1 MGASNVAKILI
12 VEDNEMNRDMLSRR
26 LARRGFEVDCV
37 ENGQLAVDY
46 LETESHPDLILMD
59 MRMPVMDGWTATNA
73 IKSNPATEKVPVIG
87 LSANAME
94 GDRERAMKAGC
105 DEYET
110 KPVNFETLMN
120 VIHKYIPDA
129 A

>member
-1 MGASNVAKILI
+1 MTKILI

-26 LARRGFEVDCV
+26 LQRRGYEIVTA
-37 ENGQLAVDY
+37 ENGEIA
-46 LETESHPDLILMD
+46 LEKVKSDRPDIILMD
-59 MRMPVMDGWTATNA
+59 MRMPVMDGWTATKKIKEDSDVSA
-73 IKSNPATEKVPVIG
+73 IPIVG

-94 GDRERAMKAGC
+94 GDRERALKAGC

-110 KPVNFETLMN
+110 KPVNFENLLN
-120 VIHKYIPDA
+120 IINKYQDQA